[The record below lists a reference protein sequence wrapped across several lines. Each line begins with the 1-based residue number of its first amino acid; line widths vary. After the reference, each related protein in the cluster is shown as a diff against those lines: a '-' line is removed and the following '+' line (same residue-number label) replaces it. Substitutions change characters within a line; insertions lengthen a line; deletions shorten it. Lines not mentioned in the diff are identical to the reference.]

1 MVTPAHQ
8 LTPPAASAELNA
20 AEANAAE
27 LSAAELSAAE
37 LNAAELNAAEL
48 NAAVLRQ
55 AFGAYPTGVVALGAL
70 LGGEPVGLAV
80 SSFVSISLEP
90 PMVAVSVARSSTTWP
105 RLAEAPVL
113 GLSVLSHGQ
122 GALCR
127 RLASRAGDRF
137 EGAGWQTTPDGAVLI
152 HDAALW
158 LTARVRAA
166 YDGGDHEIVL
176 MELVTAELFPG
187 VEPLVFHTSQ
197 FRELTPHA

>member
-1 MVTPAHQ
+1 MVTPAHHP
-8 LTPPAASAELNA
+8 TPPAASAELTA
-20 AEANAAE
+20 AEPTAAE
-27 LSAAELSAAE
+27 PNGAEPD
-37 LNAAELNAAEL
+37 AAEL

-55 AFGAYPTGVVALGAL
+55 AFGAYPTGVVAIGAL
-70 LGGEPVGLAV
+70 RGGGPIGLAV

-105 RLAEAPVL
+105 RLAGAPVL
-113 GLSVLSHGQ
+113 GLSVLSRDQ

-137 EGAGWQTTPDGAVLI
+137 EGTAWRATPDGAVLI
-152 HDAALW
+152 HDTALW
-158 LTARVRAA
+158 LTARVSAV

-176 MELVTAELFPG
+176 MELLTAELFPG

-197 FRELTPHA
+197 FRELTPHG

>member
-1 MVTPAHQ
+1 MVTPTHQ
-8 LTPPAASAELNA
+8 PTPPTPSAEPYAVGSKAVESNTV
-20 AEANAAE
+20 E
-27 LSAAELSAAE
+27 LSTAEP
-37 LNAAELNAAEL
+37 

-70 LGGEPVGLAV
+70 RGGEPVGLAV

-90 PMVAVSVARSSTTWP
+90 PMVAISVARTSTTWP

-127 RLASRAGDRF
+127 KLASRVGDRF
-137 EGAGWQTTPDGAVLI
+137 DGTGWRPTPDGAVLI

-158 LTARVRAA
+158 LTARVNAV

-176 MELVTAELFPG
+176 MELLTAELFPG

-197 FRELTPHA
+197 FRELSPHA

>member
-1 MVTPAHQ
+1 MVTPAHHPN
-8 LTPPAASAELNA
+8 PPAAPVGPHPA
-20 AEANAAE
+20 APGDPEQPHAAA
-27 LSAAELSAAE
+27 SDADR
-37 LNAAELNAAEL
+37 L

-70 LGGEPVGLAV
+70 RDGEPVGLAV

-90 PMVAVSVARSSTTWP
+90 PMVAVSVARTSTTWP
-105 RLAEAPVL
+105 RLGEAPVL
-113 GLSVLSHGQ
+113 GLSVLSRGQ

-127 RLASRAGDRF
+127 RLASREGDRF
-137 EGAGWQTTPDGAVLI
+137 DGTGWRTTPDGAVLI

-158 LTARVRAA
+158 LTARVYAV

-176 MELVTAELFPG
+176 MELLTAELFPG

-197 FRELTPHA
+197 FRELTPHG

>member
-1 MVTPAHQ
+1 MVTPAHHP
-8 LTPPAASAELNA
+8 TAAAATAAERPDRAELDGA
-20 AEANAAE
+20 A
-27 LSAAELSAAE
+27 
-37 LNAAELNAAEL
+37 
-48 NAAVLRQ
+48 LRQ

-70 LGGEPVGLAV
+70 RDGEPVGLAV

-90 PMVAVSVARSSTTWP
+90 PMVAVSVARTSTTWP
-105 RLAEAPVL
+105 RLTEAPEL
-113 GLSVLSHGQ
+113 GLSVLSRGQ

-137 EGAGWQTTPDGAVLI
+137 DGTGWQATPGGAVLI

-158 LTARVRAA
+158 LTARMHAV

-176 MELVTAELFPG
+176 LELLTVELFPG

-197 FRELTPHA
+197 FRELTPHG

>member
-1 MVTPAHQ
+1 MATTDRNP
-8 LTPPAASAELNA
+8 SISSELDA
-20 AEANAAE
+20 GA
-27 LSAAELSAAE
+27 
-37 LNAAELNAAEL
+37 
-48 NAAVLRQ
+48 LRR
-55 AFGAYPTGVVALGAL
+55 AFGAYPTGVVAVGAL
-70 LGGEPVGLAV
+70 RGGGPVGFAA

-90 PMVAVSVARSSTTWP
+90 PMVAISVARTSTTWP
-105 RLAEAPVL
+105 RLAGAPVL
-113 GLSVLSHGQ
+113 GLSVLSRGQ

-137 EGAGWQTTPDGAVLI
+137 DGTPWQATADGAVLI

-158 LTARVRAA
+158 LTARVGPA

-176 MELVTAELFPG
+176 LELLSAELFPG